1 MTAQNIRCTAALL
14 LLAATAV
21 SAAAPASALSGTWQ
35 VERMAAAEPPVP
47 LVFEMDG
54 AGAFHSK
61 GGCNV
66 INTRY
71 TQRGGSLKFRPAAS
85 TRMMCAEDQMKADQ
99 MLEDALQKT
108 RRYRIRSSHLEW
120 LDAKGRVLLR
130 AIPG

>member
-1 MTAQNIRCTAALL
+1 MTAQNIRCAALL
-14 LLAATAV
+14 LLASTAV
-21 SAAAPASALSGTWQ
+21 SAAASASALSGTWQ
-35 VERMAAAEPPVP
+35 VKRMAAAEPPVP

-71 TQRGGSLKFRPAAS
+71 TQHGGSLKFRPAAS
-85 TRMMCAEDQMKADQ
+85 TRMMCAEEQMKADQ

-108 RRYRIRSSHLEW
+108 RRYRIRSGHLEW

>member
-1 MTAQNIRCTAALL
+1 
-14 LLAATAV
+14 
-21 SAAAPASALSGTWQ
+21 
-35 VERMAAAEPPVP
+35 
-47 LVFEMDG
+47 MDG

-108 RRYRIRSSHLEW
+108 RRYRIRSGHLEW